1 MTADQIILAAVRK
14 DFAATAAEPHLL
26 QSALET
32 AIVAK
37 YQVEIDRS
45 AVEIEVATEKKPQRD
60 LGRWE
65 IQID

>member
-1 MTADQIILAAVRK
+1 MIADQIFLAAVRK
-14 DFAATAAEPHLL
+14 DFAATAAEHHWL

-32 AIVAK
+32 AIAAE

-45 AVEIEVATEKKPQRD
+45 AAGIAVAAEKKPQRGLD
-60 LGRWE
+60 RWE

>member
-1 MTADQIILAAVRK
+1 MIAGQIILAAVRK
-14 DFAATAAEPHLL
+14 DFAATAAEHHWL

-32 AIVAK
+32 APAAE

-45 AVEIEVATEKKPQRD
+45 AAGIAVAVEKRLLRGLD
-60 LGRWE
+60 HWE